1 MRKPSKSPK
10 KGSAKPGKTLG
21 SRKSSAKSPAKKSFK
36 LANPKGFVPKLR
48 LKSKVK
54 KASPLVSSSLGK
66 KLSTQQANKTRNI
79 KRLQEEMVR
88 KGSQLSANRNGRISP
103 ARTASLKQYEAAVKL
118 LYAQNFDKAKAL
130 FEKIIHSYEEDKVL
144 VERARIHI
152 KLCEQKIARKPP
164 TPRSV
169 DEHYDLAIAFY
180 NQGRYEETFEHLRK
194 ALKYDPA
201 CDYVHYALAATNCK
215 TGDLE
220 TALHA
225 LREAINLK
233 PENRFLAQ
241 RDEDFAPLKE
251 DSRFI
256 SMVFPD
262 RFGSM
267 AP

>member
-1 MRKPSKSPK
+1 MRKPSKNQK
-10 KGSAKPGKTLG
+10 KNLAKSSKIGG
-21 SRKSSAKSPAKKSFK
+21 SRKLSLKKISKPAKK
-36 LANPKGFVPKLR
+36 KGLTTERRTKMSVGKA
-48 LKSKVK
+48 KSLGKPLPGK
-54 KASPLVSSSLGK
+54 KASA
-66 KLSTQQANKTRNI
+66 QQANKTRNI